1 MEQQILSLENSAM
14 LYFET
19 WNSHNLKNL
28 KMLFNEKC
36 ILRDWTLMESG
47 IENVINANKKIFE
60 DVPNIRAEVLFLHV
74 SESTNSVCA
83 EIIVHINDSSSTELK
98 VVDVITFDTVG
109 LIKSIRAY
117 QG

>member
-1 MEQQILSLENSAM
+1 MEQQKLSLENSAM

-60 DVPNIRAEVLFLHV
+60 DVPNIRAEVLLFKLTFA
-74 SESTNSVCA
+74 SDNSF
-83 EIIVHINDSSSTELK
+83 
-98 VVDVITFDTVG
+98 ITFDTVG